1 MFRNRSL
8 RGVVLGTVALA
19 LAAVLV
25 PAPTAVAIPPFP
37 IVDDTTGT
45 PGELNE
51 AWDRAVSGVDN
62 PGGTY
67 TGDGWM
73 RLTDDHGNLATSLLW
88 DVPFPATTGFTI
100 DVDYRQAGGNQHC

>member
-51 AWDRAVSGVDN
+51 AWDRARSAGSTTRAAPT
-62 PGGTY
+62 PG
-67 TGDGWM
+67 TGGC
-73 RLTDDHGNLATSLLW
+73 G
-88 DVPFPATTGFTI
+88 
-100 DVDYRQAGGNQHC
+100 